1 MANHTSGRPAE
12 RAQRLVGTRFRP
24 QGREP
29 ATGFDCAGL
38 AIAAFELSGDQFR
51 RDYRLRGDHRAEL
64 HRVLG
69 RDFVRVWRPQC
80 RPGDLMVLEVRSDQL
95 HLAIRTDAGF
105 VHADARLGKVV
116 ETPGAP
122 QWKTI
127 AVYRRRARK
136 QRAG

>member
-1 MANHTSGRPAE
+1 MANRTSGRPAE
-12 RAQRLVGTRFRP
+12 RARKLVGARFRP

-29 ATGFDCAGL
+29 ATGLDCAGL
-38 AIAAFELSGDQFR
+38 AIAAFALPGDQFR
-51 RDYRLRGDHRAEL
+51 RDYRLRGDHRREL
-64 HRVLG
+64 ERVLG
-69 RDFVRVWRPQC
+69 RDFRRVWRPQC
-80 RPGDLMVLEVRSDQL
+80 RPGDLMVLRVRSDQL

-127 AVYRRRARK
+127 AVYRRRARNK
-136 QRAG
+136 RAG